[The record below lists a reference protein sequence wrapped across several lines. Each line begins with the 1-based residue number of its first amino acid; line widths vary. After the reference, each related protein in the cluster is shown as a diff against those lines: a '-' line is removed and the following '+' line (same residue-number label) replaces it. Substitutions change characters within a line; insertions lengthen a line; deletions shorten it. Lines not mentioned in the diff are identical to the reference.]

1 MRKFRS
7 HNYNHCLNCN
17 TPMTPEARFCSQCSQ
32 PRTDGKHSVWVLIR
46 DFIESTFNL
55 DARFLRSLYRLLNPA
70 ALTMDYF
77 AGKQIRYWQ
86 PLRLFLI
93 MAAIQL
99 AVFSTG
105 LNDFL
110 KGLNEG
116 TGGNRLEENLKT
128 SIQYKELDSLRQ
140 YALSQKNIS
149 KSENRGINY
158 LLNQFAA
165 LHNSSDMSRKQ
176 AKNDSLYHVVID
188 SLTRNKLPIDTAELV
203 EEYKNRD
210 FVSNIDIK
218 SDSFDLTMFALN
230 VKLNEDTI
238 LNKNKKKIIKV
249 AKKDI
254 LEMEPSQLMD
264 HYKVEGFWK
273 RIIMAQ
279 GVKMITSSKSLFQ
292 FLFEKISWMLILLM
306 PFVALLLE
314 LLNRRRLYFEHL
326 VFSFHVH
333 AFVFLIGS
341 VLFLLS
347 HFVGHDNYVGTAA
360 GITFA
365 GALTYLFIAMKRFY
379 NQSYLKTSFKYI
391 ILLMSYFFVSLV
403 FCFCTF
409 VLSFMFF

>member
-1 MRKFRS
+1 
-7 HNYNHCLNCN
+7 
-17 TPMTPEARFCSQCSQ
+17 MTDDARFCSQCSQ

-55 DARFLRSLYRLLNPA
+55 DARFLRTLYRLLNPA

-105 LNDFL
+105 LNDFVR
-110 KGLNEG
+110 GLTAGADNKIEK
-116 TGGNRLEENLKT
+116 NLQH
-128 SIQYKELDSLRQ
+128 SIQYRELDSLRQ
-140 YALSQKNIS
+140 HGIQQKAIT

-158 LLNQFAA
+158 LLDHFAD
-165 LHNSSDMSRKQ
+165 LHTADKSRNKRI
-176 AKNDSLYHVVID
+176 KNDSLFRVVID
-188 SLTRNKLPIDTAELV
+188 SLKQNKLPIDTATL
-203 EEYKNRD
+203 EEEFKR
-210 FVSNIDIK
+210 SNDAFDMDIK
-218 SDSFDLTMFALN
+218 KDSFDLGGFKFTFKA
-230 VKLNEDTI
+230 NEDT
-238 LNKNKKKIIKV
+238 LVKGKKQEAVKV

-254 LEMEPSQLMD
+254 LEMEATQLMD

-273 RIIMAQ
+273 RIFMSQ
-279 GVKMITSSKSLFQ
+279 GVKMMTKGTSLFQ

-306 PFVALLLE
+306 PFVALILE

-333 AFVFLIGS
+333 AFTFLIGS

-347 HFVGHDNYVGTAA
+347 HLVGHDNYVGSAA
-360 GITFA
+360 GITFLA
-365 GALTYLFIAMKRFY
+365 ALIYLYIAMKRFY

-391 ILLMSYFFVSLV
+391 VLLMSYFFISII
-403 FCFCTF
+403 FCFATF